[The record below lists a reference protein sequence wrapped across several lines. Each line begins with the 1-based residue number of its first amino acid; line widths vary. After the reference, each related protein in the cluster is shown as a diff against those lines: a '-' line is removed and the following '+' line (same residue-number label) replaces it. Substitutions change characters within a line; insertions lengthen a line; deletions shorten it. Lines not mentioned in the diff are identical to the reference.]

1 MSGKSMLCLALAVV
15 LAGSPLA
22 AQQRLEL
29 PAKDREA
36 TLTAHTLFQVG
47 EVDGEEYETFGN
59 VNDVAFDSR
68 GNLYVLDAS
77 AYHVVVFDA
86 MGKFVRMIGRQ
97 GEGPG
102 EFGFPT
108 ALAVLPSGELVVN
121 DAAKANLQVFSA
133 DGEFLRSATL
143 DEDLGRAVGRMRLAP
158 DGGIIT
164 ETMQPRRLADP
175 AQRANLQRLQMP
187 PRSVTWLSVGA
198 AVTGRRLYNAPP
210 RDMKM
215 SAPQQA
221 NGGATRVA
229 MSISAFEP
237 SLLWTP
243 LPGGG
248 VAAMNTADYRVGIVD
263 AHGKPLHW
271 IERPITPRKV
281 TDADKKRFLENRK
294 SGTGA
299 VGGGGSVVAFSTRV
313 GGSGGS
319 GASGRA
325 SPPSMRVDA
334 SDIREADVN
343 WGETIPVVTALGT
356 DSFGRL
362 WIQRSAADGQDGP
375 IDLVDSSFRYLGTLP
390 GQQMPRAFGPDGRL
404 AYVIRDDLDVQHV
417 VVKQIGR

>member
-1 MSGKSMLCLALAVV
+1 MSGNRMLYGAFVMMLV
-15 LAGSPLA
+15 GSPLA
-22 AQQRLEL
+22 AQQRVEL
-29 PAKDREA
+29 PARDRAA
-36 TLTAHTLFQVG
+36 TLTARTLFQVG
-47 EVDGEEYETFGN
+47 AVDGEEYETFGN

-77 AYHVVVFDA
+77 ASHVVVFDA
-86 MGKFVRMIGRQ
+86 KGKFVRMIGRQ
-97 GEGPG
+97 GDGPG

-121 DAAKANLQVFSA
+121 DAAKANLQVFSP
-133 DGEFLRSATL
+133 DGEYRRSATL
-143 DEDLGRAVGRMRLAP
+143 DEDLGRAVGRMRLAA

-175 AQRANLQRLQMP
+175 DQRANLQRLQMP
-187 PRSVTWLSVGA
+187 PRSVTWLSVGES
-198 AVTGRRLYNAPP
+198 VTGRRLYNAPP
-210 RDMKM
+210 REMKM

-221 NGGATRVA
+221 NGGATRIA

-263 AHGKPLHW
+263 ATGKPLRW
-271 IERPITPRKV
+271 IERPIAPRKV
-281 TDADKKRFLENRK
+281 TDGDKKRFLENRR
-294 SGTGA
+294 SGAGA
-299 VGGGGSVVAFSTRV
+299 TGGGAVVAFSTRV

-319 GASGRA
+319 ASNRA
-325 SPPSMRVDA
+325 AGPPTMRVDA

-343 WGETIPVVTALGT
+343 WGETIPVVSALGT

-362 WIQRSAADGQDGP
+362 WIQRSSADGQDGP
-375 IDLVDSSFRYLGTLP
+375 IDLVDSNLRYLGTLA
-390 GQQMPRAFGPDGRL
+390 GQEMPRAFGPDGRL

-417 VVKQIGR
+417 VVKQMSR